1 MKPDRVLMGELRD
14 DAAFTYLRSVVAG
27 HPGGITTL
35 HADTARGAF
44 DALRLM
50 VRQDASGRSMDDK
63 DVKELLLQR
72 VGLVAHCHHDKDR
85 NTYRVTDVYEPE
97 GLAA

>member
-1 MKPDRVLMGELRD
+1 
-14 DAAFTYLRSVVAG
+14 
-27 HPGGITTL
+27 
-35 HADTARGAF
+35 
-44 DALRLM
+44 
-50 VRQDASGRSMDDK
+50 MDDK